1 MSVFRRA
8 AYCARAAGE
17 VGGARAGHRAP
28 GAPPSGAAPA
38 IMRRRALVALLHA
51 AALAF
56 AFAARVAEGGTW
68 TWADAVAAE
77 REAGAVV
84 DEQVAQERVATRVG
98 VSAGVE
104 GIKDAASAAVTA
116 GGGAANEV
124 RLKASKR
131 EGATWSPPRK
141 CMGPLLGLCIRLAEY
156 MWHCDLMGNV
166 IVPMSKPLKCVPAC
180 QGASQLRRA
189 KLKPSGAQIQPSA
202 L

>member
-1 MSVFRRA
+1 MENASGSGDA
-8 AYCARAAGE
+8 ARAARAPARPPAPRRRLQCPRAAEQSVFPCCFSPRCLLCARRWGGE
-17 VGGARAGHRAP
+17 RRRAGHRAP

-156 MWHCDLMGNV
+156 MWHCD
-166 IVPMSKPLKCVPAC
+166 
-180 QGASQLRRA
+180 
-189 KLKPSGAQIQPSA
+189 
-202 L
+202 